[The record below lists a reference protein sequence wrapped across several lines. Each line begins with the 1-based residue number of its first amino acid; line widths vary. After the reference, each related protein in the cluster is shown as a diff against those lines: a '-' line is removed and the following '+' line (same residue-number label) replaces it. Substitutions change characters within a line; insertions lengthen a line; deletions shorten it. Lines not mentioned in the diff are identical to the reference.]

1 MCVVFRRLSMW
12 RCLHIV
18 QLQCTLPAHSC
29 FITEL
34 HDHLTVSPM
43 ALCCAFVHAQMK
55 GMGDLAWPDLA
66 AAMQPYEDCCVRGSV
81 GGNPSEYSPLK
92 DCTCFQG
99 ATDVFQSMLSGGL
112 LMCGRVIL
120 GHLHEQGSHFRPSP
134 GGTINIH
141 HILRHPDNLRFLASG
156 YSAILC
162 YTLLPFKWGLI
173 SLLSS
178 SGDAQAGA
186 LVGMAIFPTLGW
198 STQLQGMHVP
208 F

>member
-1 MCVVFRRLSMW
+1 
-12 RCLHIV
+12 
-18 QLQCTLPAHSC
+18 
-29 FITEL
+29 
-34 HDHLTVSPM
+34 M

-156 YSAILC
+156 YSASFQVGTHFSTIILWGC
-162 YTLLPFKWGLI
+162 SGRCPGGYGDVSNLRLVYTT
-173 SLLSS
+173 
-178 SGDAQAGA
+178 SGHACAF
-186 LVGMAIFPTLGW
+186 LNLNWF
-198 STQLQGMHVP
+198 
-208 F
+208 